1 MQSRIFYSFT
11 LILIMFY
18 IERVNILGGDDL
30 KGLYDAVRSLLS
42 TFIACSDV

>member
-1 MQSRIFYSFT
+1 MGVAMQSRIFYSFT

-30 KGLYDAVRSLLS
+30 
-42 TFIACSDV
+42 T